1 MLSGMKRFSVR
12 PGGGGARFGSAGNTR
27 AILPDRCAA
36 PGSVLTTGARF
47 GGGGRVRPG
56 AGSSRFSA
64 AVCVIAAIF
73 LSACASVP
81 PGENVDAG
89 VLRKSAG
96 KQQSG
101 AHSPGEIAAARQRVV
116 DSAKVLLGQKPD
128 ASVQVAGRQFTLDC
142 IGTVSA
148 AWWGAGYDIQRDFA
162 KYSGN
167 GVLRLYASMKDWG
180 VLHEMRDPK
189 PGDVVFWENTWDRND
204 NGVLYDDG
212 LTHAGIVIEVE
223 SDGTVHYLHSSY
235 SRGVV
240 IAYFNLKHPAEP
252 FGPGGKVWNSPM
264 YLGANYNKTNN
275 PPRWLSGDL
284 WSAFGDAGKTAEQ
297 LR

>member
-1 MLSGMKRFSVR
+1 MSGVSGTAAR
-12 PGGGGARFGSAGNTR
+12 PKILAGALAAFALAAAVSCSTVPPGQGSAGQTP
-27 AILPDRCAA
+27 A
-36 PGSVLTTGARF
+36 
-47 GGGGRVRPG
+47 GR
-56 AGSSRFSA
+56 
-64 AVCVIAAIF
+64 
-73 LSACASVP
+73 
-81 PGENVDAG
+81 DAG
-89 VLRKSAG
+89 IDHEKERNRV
-96 KQQSG
+96 
-101 AHSPGEIAAARQRVV
+101 AA
-116 DSAKVLLGQKPD
+116 SAKTLLGQKPD
-128 ASVQVAGRQFTLDC
+128 AKVWVDGRQFTLDC

-189 PGDVVFWENTWDRND
+189 PGDVVFWENTYDRNG